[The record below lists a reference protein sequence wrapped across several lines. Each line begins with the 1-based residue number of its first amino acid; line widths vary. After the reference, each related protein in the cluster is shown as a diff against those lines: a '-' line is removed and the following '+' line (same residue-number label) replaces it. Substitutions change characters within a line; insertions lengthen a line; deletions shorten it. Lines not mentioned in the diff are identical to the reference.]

1 MLVRRSVIIATIV
14 LALGVGCSNDKEDK
28 ASTGAVSSSVTSAP
42 GSASTSA
49 PVSTQAP
56 NAGSDLS
63 KGPPYNRTAGPSG
76 SGCTPA
82 SPDKLTPGW
91 WAGRIKNVQ
100 GNTVFDF
107 DLVCWF
113 SGQAAIKAGG
123 EDDAGPVEDDYYVR
137 NSESKLLL
145 LGFPSANAPATC
157 VGDANE
163 PFQCTAGEVLAL
175 YATGQSSGTING
187 RQVTA
192 FPTVWLHF
200 TGDVPD
206 YLYMQFTP

>member
-1 MLVRRSVIIATIV
+1 MLVRRPVLMATIV
-14 LALGVGCSNDKEDK
+14 LALASGCSSDNDDK
-28 ASTGAVSSSVTSAP
+28 ASTGMVTSSVTSAP
-42 GSASTSA
+42 GPGATSL
-49 PVSTQAP
+49 PPSTQASTGAT
-56 NAGSDLS
+56 NLS
-63 KGPPYNRTAGPSG
+63 KGPPYDRVNGPSG

-100 GNTVFDF
+100 GNTTFDF

-113 SGQAAIKAGG
+113 AGQAAIKAGG

-137 NSESKLLL
+137 DADSKLLL
-145 LGFPSANAPATC
+145 LGFSSANTPATC

-163 PFQCTAGEVLAL
+163 PFQCTVSEVLAL
-175 YATGQSSGTING
+175 YASGQLSGTING
-187 RQVTA
+187 KQVTA
-192 FPTVWLHF
+192 FSTVWLHF
-200 TGDVPD
+200 SGDAPD